1 MALLDGIV
9 KVDEK
14 VTMEGLS
21 KIDAEWNI
29 LEVIESILKTKGI
42 KYETKQLTC
51 DNQLRAS
58 FILEKKT
65 IVDVIDQQLAYYSK
79 DGGVKQ
85 LRTRGRAAQELAV
98 KYGFERYKLVSLLE
112 MEFGKDEQE
121 YLESLLIET
130 TANKKTI

>member
-51 DNQLRAS
+51 DNKLRAS

-79 DGGVKQ
+79 DGGVK
-85 LRTRGRAAQELAV
+85 
-98 KYGFERYKLVSLLE
+98 
-112 MEFGKDEQE
+112 
-121 YLESLLIET
+121 
-130 TANKKTI
+130 